1 MAEGKTSWPELVGK
15 TYEEAEAAIRADNP
29 NLQIFKVLENSPVT
43 MDFRPDR
50 VRIIVNAEDIVV
62 HPPVTG

>member
-1 MAEGKTSWPELVGK
+1 MSDDFTGVCVC
-15 TYEEAEAAIRADNP
+15 YFF
-29 NLQIFKVLENSPVT
+29 LQIFKVLENSPVT